1 MVLKRTK
8 EAIEELELTLER
20 PVAPVSVEAH
30 YSFDYAQVN
39 VTFQNN
45 FHCSQAPSTFS
56 HQENVACLVFAAK
69 HSLDRSHT
77 SSMKLWTQGKGLMAL
92 SAMSTTI
99 WTTMD

>member
-30 YSFDYAQVN
+30 YSFDYVQVN

-45 FHCSQAPSTFS
+45 FHCIIIAT
-56 HQENVACLVFAAK
+56 AARP
-69 HSLDRSHT
+69 HLLSHT
-77 SSMKLWTQGKGLMAL
+77 KKMWPVWCLLQS
-92 SAMSTTI
+92 I
-99 WTTMD
+99 P